1 MEGHHINN
9 HGLIACCVNSRAGN
23 GKAVKL
29 AGRVSDILK
38 EKAIAHQVLME
49 PWPDQLDG
57 FSEAWIFGGDGTVNY
72 FVNQYPEI
80 DIPLAVFA
88 GGTGNDFAWKLSG
101 EVQLTQHVESVLT
114 VQPRRIDA
122 IRCNERLALNGIGL
136 GFDGEV
142 LKFIDS
148 IRFIGGHLGYQIAVL
163 FKIFTFREIEF
174 TVYCDGIRTDDKFLL
189 LMICNSSRMGGG
201 FMVAPMAE
209 ISDGW
214 LDLIMVKPMGV
225 MQRLFNLPKLEK
237 GLHINTEYTTTKKI
251 RGITITPSIR
261 CPIQIDG
268 ELFYYDQL
276 DIEILPKKFRFKY

>member
-1 MEGHHINN
+1 MEGQNENN
-9 HGLIACCVNSRAGN
+9 HRLIACCVNSHAGN

-49 PWPDQLDG
+49 PWPDRLDG

-101 EVQLTQHVESVLT
+101 EVQLAQHIESVLK
-114 VQPRRIDA
+114 VHPQRIDA
-122 IRCNERLALNGIGL
+122 IRCNDRLAINGIGL

-142 LKFIDS
+142 MKFIDS
-148 IRFIGGHLGYQIAVL
+148 IRFIGGHLGYQIAVV
-163 FKIFTFREIEF
+163 FKIFTFREIKF
-174 TVYCDGIRTDDKFLL
+174 TVEYEGVRTYDKYLL

-201 FMVAPMAE
+201 FLVAPKAE

-214 LDLIMVKPMGV
+214 LDLIMVKPMSV
-225 MQRLFNLPKLEK
+225 WQRLFNLPKLEK
-237 GLHINTEYTTTKKI
+237 GLHIDTEYTKTKKI
-251 RGITITPSIR
+251 RKITITPSTR
-261 CPIQIDG
+261 CPIQLDG
-268 ELFYYDQL
+268 ELFYDDKL
-276 DIEILPKKFRFKY
+276 NIEILPGKFLFKY

>member
-1 MEGHHINN
+1 M
-9 HGLIACCVNSRAGN
+9 V
-23 GKAVKL
+23 L
-29 AGRVSDILK
+29 AGPTRRIFRGLDIWRGW
-38 EKAIAHQVLME
+38 HS
-49 PWPDQLDG
+49 QLFCQSISRDR
-57 FSEAWIFGGDGTVNY
+57 Y
-72 FVNQYPEI
+72 
-80 DIPLAVFA
+80 PLAVFA

-174 TVYCDGIRTDDKFLL
+174 TVYCDGIRIDDKFLL

-225 MQRLFNLPKLEK
+225 MQRLLICQSWKRVFTS
-237 GLHINTEYTTTKKI
+237 IQNTPRQKI

>member
-1 MEGHHINN
+1 MEGQTENN
-9 HGLIACCVNSRAGN
+9 YRMIACCVNSRAGN

-29 AGRVSDILK
+29 AERVSDILK
-38 EKAIAHQVLME
+38 EKAVKHRVLME
-49 PWPDQLDG
+49 PWPVDLDE
-57 FSEAWIFGGDGTVNY
+57 FSEVWIFGGDGTVNY

-101 EVQLTQHVESVLT
+101 DVPLIQHIESVLT
-114 VQPRRIDA
+114 VQGRSLDA
-122 IRCNERLALNGIGL
+122 IRCNDRLALNGIGL

-148 IRFIGGHLGYQIAVL
+148 IRFIGGHLGYQIAVV
-163 FKIFTFREIEF
+163 FKIFTFREIKF
-174 TVYCDGIRTDDKFLL
+174 TVEYDGTRTDSKYLL
-189 LMICNSSRMGGG
+189 LMVCNSSRMGGG
-201 FMVAPMAE
+201 FLVAPMAE

-214 LDLIMVKPMGV
+214 LDLILVKPMGV
-225 MQRLFNLPKLEK
+225 LQRLFNLPKLEK
-237 GLHINTEYTTTKKI
+237 GLHIDTKYTTTKKI
-251 RGITITPSIR
+251 RKIIITPSTR

-276 DIEILPKKFRFKY
+276 DIEILPGKFRFKY